1 MRRERPERADEGVDD
16 FAQVCLAWSAAPFGR
31 RNAETETRL
40 TGELGALEA
49 RMAERSAE
57 SESRI
62 MAALNAKL
70 AKQEARFTW
79 RLIGVGAFVIAAIT
93 LIDRL
98 WG

>member
-1 MRRERPERADEGVDD
+1 MGCRA
-16 FAQVCLAWSAAPFGR
+16 FGR

-40 TGELGALEA
+40 TGEVGAVKSYVTQELGALEA
-49 RMAERSAE
+49 RPAERSAE

-62 MAALNAKL
+62 MSAFNAKL